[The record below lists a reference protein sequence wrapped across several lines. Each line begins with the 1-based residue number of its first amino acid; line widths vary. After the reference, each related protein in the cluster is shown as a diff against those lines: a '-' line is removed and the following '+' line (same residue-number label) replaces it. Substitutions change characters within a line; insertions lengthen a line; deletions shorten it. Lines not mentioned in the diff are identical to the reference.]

1 MPTINDIAKICGVS
15 KSTVSRVLNGHP
27 YVSEQKR
34 QEILSAI
41 EESGFTPNSLA
52 VQFRK
57 RKTSAIGIL
66 TPQVD
71 HPYFAALVQSL
82 SNACTA
88 KGWKPVIF
96 QTFGDKKRELD
107 VFAKLKQREL
117 DAIIATSSALE
128 AHLLARCLENG
139 PILICNEKYEI
150 DTTVC
155 SLDEESAA
163 YKLTMHM
170 LQTGKKRLL
179 FCLDHT
185 SPSQEARYKGFLNA
199 LAARN
204 LKEGGKRIEGMV
216 SIEDGIRL
224 GTYLFHDKQ
233 LLIDGIFA
241 GSDFVAAGI
250 LHAAKQHQIAVPENC
265 AVTGFDNHPIS
276 QITDPPL
283 TTYDNEIEA
292 MARKTAEQLDMQLS
306 GNINVPKLF
315 QWQGYLVPRHST

>member
-1 MPTINDIAKICGVS
+1 MRTINDIARQCGVS

-34 QEILSAI
+34 QKVLSAI
-41 EESGFTPNSLA
+41 EESGFTPNNLA

-57 RKTSAIGIL
+57 RKTSAIGII

-71 HPYFAALVQSL
+71 HPYFASLVQSL
-82 SNACTA
+82 SNACAA

-107 VFAKLKQREL
+107 VFAKLKHREL
-117 DAIIATSSALE
+117 DGIIATSSALD
-128 AHLLARCLENG
+128 APLLTHCLENG

-155 SLDEESAA
+155 SLDEEHAA

-179 FCLDHT
+179 FCLDQI
-185 SPSQEARYKGFLNA
+185 SPSQEARYKGFLKA
-199 LAARN
+199 LAEKN
-204 LKEGGKRIEGMV
+204 VQEGAQRIEEMV
-216 SIEDGIRL
+216 TIEDGIRL
-224 GTYLFHDKQ
+224 GNELFRDDQ
-233 LLIDGIFA
+233 SLIDGIFA
-241 GSDFVAAGI
+241 GSDFIAAGI
-250 LHAAKQHQIAVPENC
+250 LHAAKQHGISVPEKC

-283 TTYDNEIEA
+283 TTYDNDIAA
-292 MARKTAEQLDMQLS
+292 MAQETVEQLDLQLT
-306 GNINVPKLF
+306 GNTYAPKRLL
-315 QWQGYLVPRHST
+315 WKGYLVPRNSA

>member
-1 MPTINDIAKICGVS
+1 MPTINDIAKKCGVS

-34 QEILSAI
+34 QKILSAI
-41 EESGFTPNSLA
+41 EESGFIPNSLA

-128 AHLLARCLENG
+128 APLLARCLENG

-224 GTYLFHDKQ
+224 GTDLFHDKQ

-315 QWQGYLVPRHST
+315 QWQGFLVPRHST

>member
-1 MPTINDIAKICGVS
+1 MYTINDIAKQCGVS

-34 QEILSAI
+34 QKILSAI

-71 HPYFAALVQSL
+71 HPYFATLVQSL
-82 SNACTA
+82 SNACAA

-96 QTFGDKKRELD
+96 QTFGDNKQETD
-107 VFAKLKQREL
+107 VFVKLKQREL
-117 DAIIATSSALE
+117 DAIIVTSSALDTP
-128 AHLLARCLENG
+128 LLAHCLENG
-139 PILICNEKYEI
+139 PVLICNEKYEI
-150 DTTVC
+150 NTTVC
-155 SLDEESAA
+155 SLDEEHAA
-163 YKLTMHM
+163 YKLTKHM

-179 FCLDHT
+179 FCLDRI

-199 LAARN
+199 LAAMN
-204 LKEGGKRIEGMV
+204 LKEGGKRIEDMV
-216 SIEDGIRL
+216 TIEDGIRL
-224 GTYLFHDKQ
+224 GNELFRGKQ
-233 LLIDGIFA
+233 SLIDGIFA

-250 LHAAKQHQIAVPENC
+250 LHAAKQHQISVPDRC

-283 TTYDNEIEA
+283 TTYDNEIDA
-292 MARKTAEQLDMQLS
+292 MAQMTAEQLDMQLS
-306 GNINVPKLF
+306 DNTYESKSL
-315 QWQGYLVPRHST
+315 QWKGYLIPRKST